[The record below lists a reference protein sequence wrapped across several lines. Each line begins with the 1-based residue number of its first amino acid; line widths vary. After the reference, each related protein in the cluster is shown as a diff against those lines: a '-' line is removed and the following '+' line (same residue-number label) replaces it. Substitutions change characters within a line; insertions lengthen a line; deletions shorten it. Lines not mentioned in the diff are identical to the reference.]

1 MPRKKKIHFKLSPDW
16 MFSQPLDFEY
26 NKYTL
31 LSYIQKCEQNFE
43 DFKIYPDF
51 VELSLHLANVQSLF
65 KEKTLLFTNKK
76 FESCDDE
83 ILMKELIPHRIS
95 NLSNE
100 EDKELEKTLVFTS
113 DKLMD
118 VFNIGK
124 SIWSIVYESTDVEIK
139 KNKKNLNTGLGYVYV
154 GFKSSRTVY
163 LWEYSIKKIKGT
175 KNDGKIYLNL
185 IWQGNPEG
193 KRITTVINENTTW
206 SDLQYQKSL
215 PVFEIHSNENFPF
228 DATLVPMI
236 KRKLLSYILQS
247 VPKNEWDSFDSLK
260 KLS

>member
-31 LSYIQKCEQNFE
+31 LSFLQKCEQNFE

-65 KEKTLLFTNKK
+65 KEKTILFTNKK

-95 NLSNE
+95 NLSSD
-100 EDKELEKTLVFTS
+100 EDLELTKTLAFS
-113 DKLMD
+113 GDKLMD
-118 VFNIGK
+118 IFNIGK
-124 SIWSIVYESTDVEIK
+124 SIWSIVYESTDINLK
-139 KNKKNLNTGLGYVYV
+139 KNKKNLGVGMGYVYI
-154 GFKSSRTVY
+154 GFKTKKTVY
-163 LWEYSIKKIKGT
+163 LWEYSIKKIRGT
-175 KNDGKIYLNL
+175 KSEAKIYFNL
-185 IWQGNPEG
+185 IWEGNPEG

-206 SDLQYQKSL
+206 GEYENQKQL
-215 PVFEIHSNENFPF
+215 PVFEVHSNENFPF
-228 DATLVPMI
+228 DATLIPMI